1 MTSHQKRKLTEG
13 LFLAPTIL
21 AFLVVQIIP
30 FIYGIYYS
38 FTDWAG
44 TGAATKMV
52 GFENYVKIFQDKGFM
67 HSFLITLEFTVL
79 NVVAVNVV
87 AFLISLLVTSEIRG
101 RNVYRAGFF
110 VPNLIGGIVLG
121 SIWQFIFSSILPS
134 VGQALNIAGLSKSLI
149 TNTNTVMFTMVTV
162 NTWQYAGYIM
172 LIFVAAIQGIPKS
185 VMEAAEVDGAPYWRR
200 IRSIQIPLMAN
211 SFTISLFLTL
221 LFYLFFAAETVVG
234 LTQIDQ
240 FMRIFT
246 VDARSHT
253 VGLHIGS
260 VISAD
265 IRSFIMRKGT
275 LFQCLVDDID
285 GTFDQSSLVGVLDP
299 EYEITVIFF
308 GDQIGIESC
317 SEIADMHIA
326 GRRRC
331 ESCSDFIH
339 SISPFVHFSRTL
351 RIKLA
356 NIPKLR

>member
-1 MTSHQKRKLTEG
+1 LTSKQKRKLTEG

-21 AFLVVQIIP
+21 AFIVVQIIP

-44 TGAATKMV
+44 TGAASKMV
-52 GFENYVKIFQDKGFM
+52 GLENYIKIFQDKGFL

-149 TNTNTVMFTMVTV
+149 TNPKTVMFTMVTV

-200 IRSIQIPLMAN
+200 VRSIQIPLMAN

-221 LFYLFFAAETVVG
+221 TNSFKMYDVNVALTNGGPTG
-234 LTQIDQ
+234 LWNKTI
-240 FMRIFT
+240 
-246 VDARSHT
+246 VN
-253 VGLHIGS
+253 
-260 VISAD
+260 
-265 IRSFIMRKGT
+265 
-275 LFQCLVDDID
+275 
-285 GTFDQSSLVGVLDP
+285 SSELLALNIYNTAFKYNKMAQGQAKA
-299 EYEITVIFF
+299 VIFF
-308 GDQIGIESC
+308 LVLVI
-317 SEIADMHIA
+317 
-326 GRRRC
+326 
-331 ESCSDFIH
+331 
-339 SISPFVHFSRTL
+339 FSV
-351 RIKLA
+351 IQVSWNKS
-356 NIPKLR
+356 KEVEM